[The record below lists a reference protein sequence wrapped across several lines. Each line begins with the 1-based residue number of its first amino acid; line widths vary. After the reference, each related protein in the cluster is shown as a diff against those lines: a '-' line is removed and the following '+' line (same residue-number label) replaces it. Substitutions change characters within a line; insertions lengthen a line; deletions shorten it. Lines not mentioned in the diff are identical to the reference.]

1 MGGKRLGSEWD
12 KYVRLAARVLAK
24 LKLSETEE
32 MAKLPD
38 GTQRTYKDLDCP
50 YAPYHQVS
58 LFEIIFAYKDLYHG
72 MGLKSDTYEESMEA
86 ISKCIANSL
95 TVMDEFQNNE
105 IGQGLY
111 LGPSALDH
119 DCRPN
124 AEYVFVGRTVIVTS
138 IIPTPTFK
146 DCRISYIDSLYPREE
161 RQKWLKYQYFFD
173 CKCKEC
179 LFEEP
184 GSKMREEL
192 KHGAWRCSA
201 CQNSSPFSHKKC
213 RVCGADGAKAISQ
226 SKKVLEL
233 LESLWKDQPD
243 AVWDAFSLDYMQAA
257 SAWPYKQRDT

>member
-95 TVMDEFQNNE
+95 TVMDEFQ
-105 IGQGLY
+105 
-111 LGPSALDH
+111 
-119 DCRPN
+119 
-124 AEYVFVGRTVIVTS
+124 
-138 IIPTPTFK
+138 
-146 DCRISYIDSLYPREE
+146 
-161 RQKWLKYQYFFD
+161 
-173 CKCKEC
+173 
-179 LFEEP
+179 
-184 GSKMREEL
+184 
-192 KHGAWRCSA
+192 
-201 CQNSSPFSHKKC
+201 
-213 RVCGADGAKAISQ
+213 
-226 SKKVLEL
+226 
-233 LESLWKDQPD
+233 
-243 AVWDAFSLDYMQAA
+243 
-257 SAWPYKQRDT
+257 